1 VQGKMAK
8 AQKNRASKAPYVSP
22 SQLELVGFESP
33 FTKNLDPTNRW
44 VKLSKQIPWDKIAN
58 VYQRQLNN
66 AITGA
71 GGINPRVA
79 IGAIFI
85 KHICDLSDRE
95 TVQQIQEN
103 IFLQYFI
110 GYSSFSYE
118 PVFDSSLFVDLRK
131 RFGADQINEINE
143 TIMGLVP
150 EELKYKTKD
159 EHKDHSADTA
169 IAGSDPIKEVE
180 QSAGQMEK
188 ETQVDLI
195 APADVQ
201 PPNKRELIV
210 ESSDPIKEVE
220 QSAGQI
226 EKETQVD
233 LTAPADVQPP
243 NKGELIVD
251 ATACP
256 QDISYPTDLNLLNDA
271 REKSERLI
279 DTLYFKAKLLDEK
292 NLKPRT
298 YRKIARKKYL
308 KVAQKK
314 HKTNKEVRKALR
326 KQLSYLHRNI
336 KYIHQL
342 LTSFKQIP
350 LKKKEYKYLLVI
362 QTLYQQQKWMYDNK
376 THSIEHRIVSIHQPH
391 VRPIVRGK
399 TNAYVE
405 FGAKIQMSIMN
416 GITFLEDLSW
426 EAFNEGTRLLSTVE
440 NYKRR
445 FGYYPQKVFADKIY
459 CSRHNRAKL
468 KALHIILVAK
478 PLGRPSL
485 AVDNH
490 IRPGERNPIE
500 GKFGQAK
507 TAYGMNR
514 IKARLQQTS
523 ESWIASIVLVLNLIK
538 LIGRASLCLLKKLF
552 KMHLTIENNILDKLK
567 MLFPKMKQSLGD
579 LNSRP

>member
-8 AQKNRASKAPYVSP
+8 AQKSRASKVPYVSP
-22 SQLELVGFESP
+22 NQLELVGFESP
-33 FTKNLDPTNRW
+33 FTKHLDPSNRW
-44 VKLSKQIPWDKIAN
+44 VRLSKQIPWDKIAN

-66 AITGA
+66 LFTGA

-85 KHICDLSDRE
+85 KHMCDLSDRE
-95 TVQQIQEN
+95 AVQQIQEN
-103 IFLQYFI
+103 VYMQYFI
-110 GYSSFSYE
+110 GYSAFSYQ
-118 PVFDSSLFVDLRK
+118 PVFDPSLFVDLRK

-143 TIMGLVP
+143 TIMGLVSEEQKDKKEDGPQNNDMSEVDSGDVKQTNESTNESTEQTTQEISVNPP
-150 EELKYKTKD
+150 E
-159 EHKDHSADTA
+159 
-169 IAGSDPIKEVE
+169 
-180 QSAGQMEK
+180 
-188 ETQVDLI
+188 
-195 APADVQ
+195 
-201 PPNKRELIV
+201 
-210 ESSDPIKEVE
+210 
-220 QSAGQI
+220 
-226 EKETQVD
+226 
-233 LTAPADVQPP
+233 
-243 NKGELIVD
+243 NKGDLIVD

-271 REKSERLI
+271 REKSEKLI
-279 DTLYFKAKLLDEK
+279 DILYAKIKLVDEK
-292 NLKPRT
+292 PLKPRT
-298 YRKIARKKYL
+298 YREIARKEYL

-314 HKTNKEVRKALR
+314 HKTNKEIRHALR
-326 KQLSYLHRNI
+326 KQLSYLNRNI
-336 KYIHQL
+336 KYVHQL
-342 LTSFKQIP
+342 LEYLESIP
-350 LKKKEYKYLLVI
+350 LSKKDYKYLLVI
-362 QTLYQQQKWMYDNK
+362 QTLYQQQKLMYDSK
-376 THSIEHRIVSIHQPH
+376 THSVEHRIVSIHQPH

-405 FGAKIQMSIMN
+405 FGSKIQMSIMN

-426 EAFNEGTRLLSTVE
+426 DAFNEGTRLISTVE

-459 CSRHNRAKL
+459 CNRDNRAKL
-468 KALHIILVAK
+468 KERKIILVAK

-514 IKARLQQTS
+514 IKARLQDTS

-538 LIGRASLCLLKKLF
+538 LIGRAPLSLLIKLYEKCIVLENSIYIILKY
-552 KMHLTIENNILDKLK
+552 
-567 MLFPKMKQSLGD
+567 QSQKNRRFSLAAT
-579 LNSRP
+579 

>member
-1 VQGKMAK
+1 MAK
-8 AQKNRASKAPYVSP
+8 AQKSRASKAQYVSP
-22 SQLELVGFESP
+22 NQLELVGFESP
-33 FTKNLDPTNRW
+33 FTKNLDANNRW
-44 VKLSKQIPWDKIAN
+44 VRLARQIPWDKIAN

-66 AITGA
+66 SITGA

-85 KHICDLSDRE
+85 KHMCDLSDRE

-103 IFLQYFI
+103 IFMQYFI

-118 PVFDSSLFVDLRK
+118 PVFDPSLFVDLRK
-131 RFGADQINEINE
+131 RFGTEQINAINE
-143 TIMGLVP
+143 TIMGLVV
-150 EELKYKTKD
+150 EDTKD
-159 EHKDHSADTA
+159 QKQDDRQNNDTA
-169 IAGSDPIKEVE
+169 ISDSD
-180 QSAGQMEK
+180 QLK
-188 ETQVDLI
+188 ETNESTQQSSQEISVD
-195 APADVQ
+195 P
-201 PPNKRELIV
+201 
-210 ESSDPIKEVE
+210 
-220 QSAGQI
+220 SA
-226 EKETQVD
+226 
-233 LTAPADVQPP
+233 
-243 NKGELIVD
+243 NKGDLIVD

-271 REKSERLI
+271 REKSEKLI
-279 DTLYFKAKLLDEK
+279 DILCIEIKLAGQEI
-292 NLKPRT
+292 LKPRT
-298 YRKIARKKYL
+298 YREIARKEYL

-314 HKTNKEVRKALR
+314 HKTNKEIRNALR
-326 KQLSYLHRNI
+326 KQLSYLNRNI

-342 LTSFKQIP
+342 LKYFDTIP
-350 LKKKEYKYLLVI
+350 LTKKEYKYLLVI
-362 QTLYQQQKWMYDNK
+362 QTLYEQQKCMYDNR
-376 THSIEHRIVSIHQPH
+376 THSIEHRIVSIHQPQ

-405 FGAKIQMSIMN
+405 FGSKIQMSIMN

-426 EAFNEGTRLLSTVE
+426 DAFNEGTRLISTVE

-459 CSRHNRAKL
+459 CTRDNRAKL
-468 KALHIILVAK
+468 KILKIILVAK

-514 IKARLQQTS
+514 IKARLQDTS

-538 LIGRASLCLLKKLF
+538 LIGMAPLSLLLKFYERWVGL
-552 KMHLTIENNILDKLK
+552 ENPIGIILKY
-567 MLFPKMKQSLGD
+567 QSRK
-579 LNSRP
+579 NECPCVT